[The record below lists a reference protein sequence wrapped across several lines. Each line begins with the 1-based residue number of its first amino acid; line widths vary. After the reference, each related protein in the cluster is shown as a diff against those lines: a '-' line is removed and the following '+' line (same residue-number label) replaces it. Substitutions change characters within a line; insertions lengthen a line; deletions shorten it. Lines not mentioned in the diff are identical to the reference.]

1 MGPGVVGVGTASTK
15 VAMWMEMLLCMA
27 DGPVQM
33 KVDSRLLLKHLLLP
47 CC

>member
-1 MGPGVVGVGTASTK
+1 MRPGVVGAGTASTK
-15 VAMWMEMLLCMA
+15 VAMWTVMLLCVA

-47 CC
+47 CR